1 MSALILGVDPGKSGA
16 LALIDEDGVL
26 VDVHDMPDATGAALG
41 AHLRDLLADHSP
53 HIIAA
58 AWVELVGS
66 RPGQGV
72 ASTFKFGA
80 NWGAILGALGALE
93 VPVELRTP
101 AQWKKAMRVTAD
113 KASSRQRAA
122 EHWPSDAGR
131 FARVKDDGRA
141 EACLLAE
148 YGRRCRITGGDR

>member
-1 MSALILGVDPGKSGA
+1 MTALILGVDPGKKGA
-16 LALIDEDGVL
+16 LALIDDDGRL

-41 AHLRDLLADHSP
+41 ALVGALLADHAP
-53 HIIAA
+53 HTVAV

-80 NWGAILGALGALE
+80 NWGAILGALGALG

-101 AQWKKAMRVTAD
+101 QQWKKAMRVTAD
-113 KASSRQRAA
+113 KASSRQRAT
-122 EHWPSDAGR
+122 EHWPSEAAR

-141 EACLLAE
+141 EAALIAE
-148 YGRRCRITGGDR
+148 YGRRCGKGTA